1 MKRANTDPTGKAE
14 VREGPSIRARGRAGT
29 RRSTATRYSESSM
42 KQILTSVALPV
53 LLLLAGCESTDSFAE
68 RVRNRF
74 SAVPPQVQVFDGDT
88 RTVYFAAQLAFKRL
102 DYTLVRSNIGSLRVE
117 AASRINTSAAFR
129 DARQLLAEVDIA
141 QVGPTQSEVS
151 LRLTEAMEGQ
161 GLGAANELPLRDH
174 GFYGT
179 YFAVLE
185 QVLREQAEAAKA
197 QKN

>member
-1 MKRANTDPTGKAE
+1 
-14 VREGPSIRARGRAGT
+14 
-29 RRSTATRYSESSM
+29 M

-161 GLGAANELPLRDH
+161 GLGAANERPLRHH